1 MSRKGVIDQGCSA
14 SANHNDMYMAE
25 SLYLMER
32 LIAWRHFLINRK
44 VASLTPLA
52 EASIYVGR
60 KACST
65 KTTKAIAIVL
75 SFVHS

>member
-1 MSRKGVIDQGCSA
+1 
-14 SANHNDMYMAE
+14 
-25 SLYLMER
+25 LMER